1 MNTRRV
7 RGGPLSLVAL
17 IAGLLVVTHSAATP
31 DIELTG
37 GEPRKRS
44 PVPVIA
50 NGFPGGRFAL
60 RNEEARL
67 CLTSEPGRY
76 YEYDGTWQQRG
87 YTRRSDRAS
96 VTTAPGLEMRG
107 CDGSVRQGWIFDS
120 SGANTYSGAH
130 NQLVNVVAE
139 DSRGYFALAYD
150 STPFRGGTNA
160 RLVDSTSTLA
170 VKWQTEDGYLFEQG
184 YPKSV
189 LTYLPDTGALKMTPR
204 GGPYQRWRL
213 QATP

>member
-1 MNTRRV
+1 MKSRRV

-31 DIELTG
+31 EIESTG
-37 GEPRKRS
+37 GAPRKRS
-44 PVPVIA
+44 PVPLIA

-60 RNEEARL
+60 RHEEARL
-67 CLTSEPGRY
+67 CLASVPGRY
-76 YEYDGTWQQRG
+76 YEFDGTWQQRV

-96 VTTAPGLEMRG
+96 VTTDPGLEMRG
-107 CDGSVRQGWIFDS
+107 CDGSVRQGWFFDS
-120 SGANTYSGAH
+120 GGANTYSGAH
-130 NQLVNVVAE
+130 NQLVNIVGE
-139 DSRGYFALAYD
+139 DSRGYFALSYGG
-150 STPFRGGTNA
+150 TPSRGGIDA
-160 RLVDSTSTLA
+160 RLVDSTSSLA
-170 VKWQTEDGYLFEQG
+170 VKWQIEDGYLFEQG

-189 LTYLPDTGALKMTPR
+189 LTYLPATGALKMTPR